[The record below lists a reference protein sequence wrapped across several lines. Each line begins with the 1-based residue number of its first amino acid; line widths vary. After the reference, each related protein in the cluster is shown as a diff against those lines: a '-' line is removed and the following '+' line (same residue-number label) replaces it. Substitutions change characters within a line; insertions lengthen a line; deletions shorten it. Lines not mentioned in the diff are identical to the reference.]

1 VVIIEELELENF
13 VSHRK
18 TKMKFDLGVTL
29 IVGPNGSG
37 KTSILDGISFALFR
51 LHSRGRDE
59 NVVNK
64 KARHARVNLKFSVH
78 GKGKYAAEWNI
89 EKKKDGCDI
98 KGVVYELTESG
109 KHPITKEAGS
119 RTLLPEIAKIL
130 DVEKETFENSVYIRQ
145 GEIEKLVTER
155 PAERKK
161 LISKLLGIDD
171 FEQAWNIMRDIV
183 GDYEKRLEGLRGEL
197 REKERVVKE
206 LERVRRELANL
217 EVRISEGEASARKLE
232 EERVRAEEKL
242 KVMEEKKR
250 RFEELNVKRVEAKF
264 RLENCEEKVKA
275 AEENLRRLESLE
287 KEMERRREGYE
298 KHVSLRKRAETL
310 GEEKKRYEGAREA
323 ARIWEKN
330 AKELL
335 EEEEKLEEKI
345 NKIIADYSQAL
356 GVEVNFESVSA
367 IKEREKMTV
376 EEEIEALTRGLREL
390 EGRMGELGGK
400 IRDNEDKVKR
410 LEKAEAKCPLC
421 GRELTEEHREKLI
434 GELLEEAAKLREE
447 KERIK
452 REREEAER
460 KLKEG
465 NLRKNM
471 IEKIDAEKLRSL
483 GAELEEKRRRRV
495 DAERELEETK
505 AKFEKL
511 VELEKRIEETL
522 REAEDFKADYEA
534 YVQAE
539 NQLKALGSKE
549 ALEEAYKDAVR
560 EKEKAEKEF
569 SAVEKEICGLGYDEG
584 KYDAAKRKV
593 EQVKAELEEERRE
606 LARLEG
612 ERDSK
617 RKEVKSCEERIREL
631 EEKEAEARRLESF
644 VRLLERIRN
653 AYGKDG
659 IQKLIRARAKR
670 AIEVYTR
677 EYLNK
682 FNLDYSD
689 VRLNE
694 DYEVIV
700 IGPSGD
706 QSVDAISGGE
716 RVALAIALRM
726 AIARVI
732 AGDKI
737 GVMIM
742 DEPTVFLDEERR
754 KELIEILKR
763 GFREEARVVPQLI
776 VVSHDRELEDAAD
789 TVYMVTKEGG
799 WSKVEQLEA
808 PREL

>member
-1 VVIIEELELENF
+1 MIIEELELENF

>member
-1 VVIIEELELENF
+1 MVIIEELELENF